1 MFSKSEHNSSHQAW
15 SSLADFAILCLLL
28 ILYSLSADFSLHLLQ
43 GQSLIAALSQAF
55 RNILSAQE
63 GHLFNVVF
71 RITFP
76 ASTFL
81 YYLSRRFSWKRLGI
95 PLLYIFSILNMAAFY
110 LANVVRYIFKTP
122 LTADLL
128 IYVLKNLPYLLGDA
142 LPLLRET
149 SPLPHLLLA
158 LFSSLTVLTL
168 DKFEERVTPE
178 TRGKAKTPEK
188 LILFL
193 ICLLISLITLREIKK
208 GFLKINFSGAST
220 RSEIPTRGIHHDYFR
235 SRFGFN
241 LPVNTNVVI
250 FIMESAGQ
258 THIDLEQSQF
268 FRKETS
274 LHTTHFF
281 LPVPH
286 STSTIYS
293 LMTGLYSS
301 PRTRP
306 AFDDLKRDATLPG
319 ILAKRGYTC
328 HFLYSGP
335 AHFESLHQMLTHMGF
350 SIRDK
355 EDMLKK
361 KDPSTGREYKSF
373 SWGVDD
379 RALKNECRMVTKFS
393 ASPFFLVVGFSNAH
407 SPYFNPDPSLFHRYD
422 NDISQGRHR
431 NALEYGLSIADSI
444 TADIIESHPDTLF
457 LLISDHGESFGEH
470 GSYRHD
476 FSLYNEEIRIPFALY
491 HRKLSGQEPLHS
503 GTVLDL
509 LPTFLDILGIPQV
522 IPVQGQS
529 LFDPAYH
536 LDLHLSSW
544 GNGQSKGIIQ
554 EDKKYLYEADSG
566 KIWVMG
572 LSDEDRRVLK
582 RNFMTEMLL
591 KSMMLLK

>member
-28 ILYSLSADFSLHLLQ
+28 ILYSFSAAFSLHLLQ
-43 GQSLIAALSQAF
+43 GQDPIAALVQAF

-63 GHLFNVVF
+63 GHLINIVF

-76 ASTFL
+76 AAAFL
-81 YYLSRRFSWKRLGI
+81 YYLSRRFSWKLLGI
-95 PLLYIFSILNMAAFY
+95 PPLYTFSVLNITAIY
-110 LANVVRYIFKTP
+110 LESVARYIFKTP

-158 LFSSLTVLTL
+158 LFASLNVLTL
-168 DKFEERVTPE
+168 DKFETRVPPE
-178 TRGKAKTPEK
+178 IRGKAKTPEK

-208 GFLKINFSGAST
+208 VFLKVNFTGAST
-220 RSEIPTRGIHHDYFR
+220 RSEIPTRGIHLDYFR

-258 THIDLEQSQF
+258 AHLDLEQSKF

-306 AFDDLKRDATLPG
+306 DFDDLKKDATLPG
-319 ILAKRGYTC
+319 ILAKRGYAC

-361 KDPSTGREYKSF
+361 KDPSTGHEYKSF

-422 NDISQGRHR
+422 NDVSQGRHR

-491 HRKLSGQEPLHS
+491 HRKLSGQGSLHS

-529 LFDPAYH
+529 LFDPAYR

-544 GNGQSKGIIQ
+544 GNGQGKGLIR
-554 EDKKYLYEADSG
+554 EDKKYLYEAGSG

-582 RNFMTEMLL
+582 KNIMTEMLL